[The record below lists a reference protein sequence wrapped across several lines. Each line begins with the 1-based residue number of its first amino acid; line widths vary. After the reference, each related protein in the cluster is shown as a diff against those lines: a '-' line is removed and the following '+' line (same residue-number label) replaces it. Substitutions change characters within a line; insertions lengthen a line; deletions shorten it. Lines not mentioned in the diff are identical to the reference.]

1 MQKVVSVINCRCKN
15 CDLFPIQT
23 FPFSIS
29 DRWAHYFF
37 FLFFKELSI
46 TNLSRR
52 QCQRSKF
59 LLELLPDK
67 TEDRLYD
74 KIKFLLN
81 IFYSFTFMHWQKCY
95 IILAMF
101 LIKPYYWSIIIF
113 SPPFVSFL
121 HTKDT
126 IYVATLFFMTAK
138 PSKISVNY
146 YSAFFPKAK

>member
-1 MQKVVSVINCRCKN
+1 MCKK
-15 CDLFPIQT
+15 LFQWLT
-23 FPFSIS
+23 ADVKTVTYFLSKLSRFPSLTGELIT
-29 DRWAHYFF
+29 F

-95 IILAMF
+95 IILEMF
-101 LIKPYYWSIIIF
+101 LIKLYYWSIIIF

-121 HTKDT
+121 HIKDT
-126 IYVATLFFMTAK
+126 IYIATLFFMTAK

-146 YSAFFPKAK
+146 YSAFFPKVK